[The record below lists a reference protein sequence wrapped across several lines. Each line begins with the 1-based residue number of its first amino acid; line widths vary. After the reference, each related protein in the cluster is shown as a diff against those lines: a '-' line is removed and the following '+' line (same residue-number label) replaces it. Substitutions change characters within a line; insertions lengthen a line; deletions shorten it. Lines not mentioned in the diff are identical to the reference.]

1 MNKNDRLTEIGQRIK
16 RIRRNRD
23 ISQFDLAE
31 ALGIS
36 DITVSR
42 IENGSTAMNILLL
55 MKISDVLEVEVEE
68 ILASGEEQKGLRSS
82 KIDG

>member
-16 RIRRNRD
+16 RMRRNRD

-55 MKISDVLEVEVEE
+55 MKISDVLEVEIEE
-68 ILASGEEQKGLRSS
+68 ILASGEEQQGLKSS